1 VAPGKVVAWPTKLS
15 MVPLLAEEVFE
26 ILRLDL
32 KAPGGYDKIPPWSKP
47 EVAHYPW
54 EEAEWF
60 AVN

>member
-1 VAPGKVVAWPTKLS
+1 
-15 MVPLLAEEVFE
+15 MVPVLADEVFE

-32 KAPGGYDKIPPWSKP
+32 KGPGDYDEIPAWSKP
-47 EVAHYPW
+47 EIAHYPW

>member
-1 VAPGKVVAWPTKLS
+1 
-15 MVPLLAEEVFE
+15 MVPVLAEEVFE

-32 KAPGGYDKIPPWSKP
+32 KAPGGYDETPPWSKP